1 MAKYL
6 SNIDLANNQLQ
17 NATLHPNSSAP
28 SSPSAGQVYFN
39 TGSSKLFVSD
49 GTNWI
54 DLTGDITGITAGTG
68 LTGGGTNGAVTLNVI
83 GGTGITANANDIAIT
98 STLAANGSGSP
109 SGTNE
114 AGSYGSST
122 AIPSFTVNEQG
133 QITAIQT
140 ASISTDLTISD
151 AEGTPNTDVVS
162 VGSDTLVFQGTANEV
177 TTLVSN
183 NKVTIGLPDDV
194 TIGNDLVVTGDLTV
208 SGTTT
213 TVNSETINLA
223 DNIITLN
230 SNFTGSTATENAGIE
245 VERGGETNVA
255 LRWNEANNIW
265 QITEDGTT
273 YKKIQ
278 VVENSTKAFTIGDG
292 STEDFPLTHGFN
304 TKDVIVQIYD
314 LTNNETVFAD
324 VTRNTVNQVTIS
336 FASAP
341 ASTDMRVLVSKI
353 G

>member
-49 GTNWI
+49 GSNWI

-83 GGTGITANANDIAIT
+83 GGTGITANADDISIT
-98 STLAANGSGSP
+98 NTSVT
-109 SGTNE
+109 
-114 AGSYGSST
+114 AGSYGSAT
-122 AIPSFTVNEQG
+122 AIPTFTVNAQG
-133 QITAIQT
+133 QLTAAGT

-162 VGSDTLVFQGTANEV
+162 VGTDTLVFEGTANEV
-177 TTLVSN
+177 TTLISN
-183 NKVTIGLPDDV
+183 NKVTIGLPNDV

-245 VERGGETNVA
+245 VERGDETNVA

-265 QITEDGTT
+265 QITEDGST

-292 STEDFPLTHGFN
+292 SATSFALTHNFN

>member
-49 GTNWI
+49 GSNWI

-83 GGTGITANANDIAIT
+83 GGTGITANADDISIT
-98 STLAANGSGSP
+98 NTAV
-109 SGTNE
+109 T
-114 AGSYGSST
+114 AGSYCSAT
-122 AIPSFTVNEQG
+122 AIPTFTVNAQG
-133 QITAIQT
+133 QLTAAGT

-245 VERGGETNVA
+245 VERVDETNVA

-265 QITEDGTT
+265 QITEDGST

-292 STEDFPLTHGFN
+292 SATSFALTHSFN

-314 LTNNETVFAD
+314 LTNSETVFAD

>member
-39 TGSSKLFVSD
+39 TGTSKLFVSD
-49 GTNWI
+49 GSNWI

-83 GGTGITANANDIAIT
+83 GGTGITANADDISIT
-98 STLAANGSGSP
+98 DTSVS
-109 SGTNE
+109 
-114 AGSYGSST
+114 AGSYGSAT
-122 AIPSFTVNEQG
+122 AIPTFTVNAQG
-133 QITAIQT
+133 QLTAAGT

-151 AEGTPNTDVVS
+151 AESTPNTDVVS
-162 VGSDTLVFQGTANEV
+162 IGTNTLVFEGVTNEV
-177 TTLVSN
+177 TTLISD

-194 TIGNDLVVTGDLTV
+194 TIGNDLIVTGDLTV

-245 VERGGETNVA
+245 VERGDETNVA
-255 LRWNEANNIW
+255 LRWNEANDIW
-265 QITEDGTT
+265 QITEDGST

-292 STEDFPLTHGFN
+292 SATSFPLTHSFN

>member
-39 TGSSKLFVSD
+39 TGSSKLFVSN
-49 GTNWI
+49 GSNWI
-54 DLTGDITGITAGTG
+54 DLTGDITGVDITAGTG
-68 LTGGGTNGAVTLNVI
+68 LTGNQITTSGQHTQTINLADTSVT
-83 GGTGITANANDIAIT
+83 
-98 STLAANGSGSP
+98 
-109 SGTNE
+109 
-114 AGSYGSST
+114 AGSYGSAT
-122 AIPSFTVNEQG
+122 AIPTFTVNAQG
-133 QITAIQT
+133 QLTAAGT

-245 VERGGETNVA
+245 VERGDETNVA

-265 QITEDGTT
+265 QITEDGST

-292 STEDFPLTHGFN
+292 SATSFALTHGFN

>member
-6 SNIDLANNQLQ
+6 SNIDLAKNQLQ

-49 GTNWI
+49 GSNWI

-83 GGTGITANANDIAIT
+83 GGTGITANADDISIT
-98 STLAANGSGSP
+98 NTAVTP
-109 SGTNE
+109 
-114 AGSYGSST
+114 GSYGSAT
-122 AIPSFTVNEQG
+122 AIPTFTVNQQG
-133 QITAIQT
+133 QLTLAGT

-151 AEGTPNTDVVS
+151 TEGTPNTDVVS
-162 VGSDTLVFQGTANEV
+162 VGSDTLVFEGIANEI

-183 NKVTIGLPDDV
+183 NKVTIGLPNDV

-245 VERGGETNVA
+245 IERGDETNVA

-265 QITEDGTT
+265 QITEDGST

-292 STEDFPLTHGFN
+292 TETDFPLTHSFN

-314 LTNNETVFAD
+314 LTNSETVFAD

>member
-49 GTNWI
+49 GSNWI

-83 GGTGITANANDIAIT
+83 GGTGITANADDISIT
-98 STLAANGSGSP
+98 NTAV
-109 SGTNE
+109 T
-114 AGSYGSST
+114 AGSYGSAT
-122 AIPSFTVNEQG
+122 AIPTFTVNAQG
-133 QITAIQT
+133 QLTAAGT
-140 ASISTDLTISD
+140 ATISTDLTISD

-162 VGSDTLVFQGTANEV
+162 VGSDTLVFEGIANEI

-183 NKVTIGLPDDV
+183 NKVTIGLPNDV

-245 VERGGETNVA
+245 IERGDETNVA

-265 QITEDGTT
+265 QITEDGST

-292 STEDFPLTHGFN
+292 TETDFPLTHSFN

-314 LTNNETVFAD
+314 LTNSETVFAD

>member
-39 TGSSKLFVSD
+39 TVSSKLFVSD
-49 GTNWI
+49 GSDWI

-83 GGTGITANANDIAIT
+83 GGTGITANADDISIT
-98 STLAANGSGSP
+98 NTAVTP
-109 SGTNE
+109 
-114 AGSYGSST
+114 GSYGSAT
-122 AIPSFTVNEQG
+122 AIPTFTVNQQG
-133 QITAIQT
+133 QLTLAGT

-151 AEGTPNTDVVS
+151 TEGTPNTDVVS
-162 VGSDTLVFQGTANEV
+162 VGSDTLVFEGIANEI

-183 NKVTIGLPDDV
+183 NKVTIGLPNDV

-245 VERGGETNVA
+245 IERGDETNVA

-265 QITEDGTT
+265 QITEDGST

-292 STEDFPLTHGFN
+292 TETDFPLTHSFN

-314 LTNNETVFAD
+314 LTNSETVFAD

>member
-49 GTNWI
+49 GSNWI

-83 GGTGITANANDIAIT
+83 GGTGITANADDISIT
-98 STLAANGSGSP
+98 DTSVS
-109 SGTNE
+109 
-114 AGSYGSST
+114 AGSYGSAT
-122 AIPSFTVNEQG
+122 AIPTFTVNAQG
-133 QITAIQT
+133 QLTAAGT

-151 AEGTPNTDVVS
+151 AESTPNTDVVS
-162 VGSDTLVFQGTANEV
+162 IGTNTLVFEGVTNEV
-177 TTLVSN
+177 TTLISD

-194 TIGNDLVVTGDLTV
+194 TIGNDLIVTGDLTV

-245 VERGGETNVA
+245 VERGDETNVA
-255 LRWNEANNIW
+255 LRWNEANDIW
-265 QITEDGTT
+265 QITEDGST

-292 STEDFPLTHGFN
+292 SATSFPLTHSFN